1 MKTKV
6 CKACKKR
13 KMVSQFGKHRSKPDG
28 LTIYC
33 KACRSLKAAIR
44 YADGRVSDRFVPLI
58 CQHCGKRYQPT
69 GPGQKFCSVQC
80 RWDDVRKTA
89 VCPTCQKQF
98 QVKTFGQTYCSRQC
112 KFDAGI
118 GERLRLP
125 DGYIRIRV
133 PREIAGD
140 LLHGR
145 QWMMEHRY
153 VMRQHLG
160 RPLTKRETV
169 HHINGDRSDNRL
181 ENLQLRQG
189 RHGKHERFRC
199 RDCGSHNIEAVRLA
213 D

>member
-1 MKTKV
+1 MKRCSKCGEGKDEGQFHRKGARLFAV
-6 CKACKKR
+6 CKACR
-13 KMVSQFGKHRSKPDG
+13 A
-28 LTIYC
+28 TE
-33 KACRSLKAAIR
+33 AAAR
-44 YADGRVSDRFVPLI
+44 YASGVVTRKFRKRTCRH
-58 CQHCGKRYQPT
+58 CQKRYRPT
-69 GPGQKFCSVQC
+69 GPFQQFCSVQC
-80 RWDDVRKTA
+80 RWDDIRKTA
-89 VCPTCQKQF
+89 VCPTCRKSF
-98 QVKTFGQTYCSRQC
+98 QVRTFGQTYCSKQC

-118 GERLRLP
+118 GERITRP
-125 DGYIRIRV
+125 DGYVIIRV
-133 PREIAGD
+133 PRDVAGD

-153 VMRQHLG
+153 VMRSHLG

-199 RDCGSHNIEAVRLA
+199 KDCGSQNIEAVQLA